1 MDTLCRQ
8 YTHIVGKY
16 YIYIRVCTSFRN
28 VKKREHVTSLS
39 DMFHSDWKLI
49 IYFPTIHI
57 YCNYRVMSKA
67 PKQLSNFLKREET
80 SVVLIIFDYV
90 LCEVRAYKF
99 ISINDVNVSYRRST
113 NYFLVSDQI

>member
-1 MDTLCRQ
+1 MT
-8 YTHIVGKY
+8 
-16 YIYIRVCTSFRN
+16 
-28 VKKREHVTSLS
+28 
-39 DMFHSDWKLI
+39 
-49 IYFPTIHI
+49 
-57 YCNYRVMSKA
+57 KA